1 MDAAYHDVP
10 GALGRR
16 RRGFDVERDH
26 DAGQRAVLPERLG
39 AELAGP
45 ARQTLPVVESRDR
58 VQQAFGAR
66 AIRVELGANVG
77 PDLEE
82 DFVGFVRRGNALPGA
97 GAQRRGAL
105 FARRVLAEREQQR
118 RAARDPRIGAQQA
131 AQLDA
136 GHIGQ
141 FGVDDDDVGLGAPRA
156 LQRVPTRGL
165 PQHGIPRRL
174 EETP

>member
-58 VQQAFGAR
+58 VQQAFGTR

-82 DFVGFVRRGNALPGA
+82 DFVRFVRRGNGPPRARAPG
-97 GAQRRGAL
+97 
-105 FARRVLAEREQQR
+105 R
-118 RAARDPRIGAQQA
+118 RAA
-131 AQLDA
+131 
-136 GHIGQ
+136 
-141 FGVDDDDVGLGAPRA
+141 VGRSL
-156 LQRVPTRGL
+156 
-165 PQHGIPRRL
+165 
-174 EETP
+174 